1 MDWETKLIA
10 ATYHLLMIALMV
22 MTVELGNGL
31 GDKIHSCDIPFIDGS
46 FNCDDSGAGK
56 RIGRQNS

>member
-1 MDWETKLIA
+1 MV
-10 ATYHLLMIALMV
+10 ALMV
-22 MTVELGNGL
+22 KTVELGNGL